1 MIRLIGIARY
11 SARNTRNV
19 AAGLPLYRTS
29 ANSTSV
35 ITCARRQ
42 RRAKKNTVSMPL
54 INMFHQS
61 QLPAT
66 PCDDTNPVT
75 TSGVSAANVVAT
87 IDAPASH
94 QGTARPEMKYS
105 LRLSPPRFVKANPMP
120 ADRMKYAATIAQ
132 STTVRFISETGERE
146 GEGLLL
152 VWRKTSPRVQHG

>member
-1 MIRLIGIARY
+1 M
-11 SARNTRNV
+11 TF
-19 AAGLPLYRTS
+19 
-29 ANSTSV
+29 
-35 ITCARRQ
+35 ARRQ
-42 RRAKKNTVSMPL
+42 SRAKKNTVSIPL
-54 INMFHQS
+54 IARHHHN

-66 PCDDTNPVT
+66 PCVATMPVT

-94 QGTARPEMKYS
+94 HGTWRPEMKYS
-105 LRLSPPRFVKANPMP
+105 LRLSPPLFVKANPMP